1 MYVSFDDGDH
11 WQSLRLNLPATS
23 VRDLTI
29 KNDDLAIGTHG
40 RGFWI
45 LDDITPLRQ
54 LDDKVLSSGS
64 YLFEPQLTYR
74 VRWNMN
80 SDTPLPP
87 DVPAGQNPP
96 DGAIL
101 DYYLQSAASGPVTLE
116 ILDGAGKLV
125 RRFSSSDPLPPPDPE
140 LAIPAYWLRPP
151 QKLSSEAGFHRFLWN
166 LHYPPVPGIK
176 PEYPIA
182 AVYENTAP
190 ASTSP
195 WVMPGKYQVVLT
207 ANGQKSTRELTIEM
221 DPRVK
226 TPTAGLQRQ
235 FDLSLQVY
243 EDILALQPINE
254 QIEQLR
260 AQLKAQRAKSPSSA
274 DTAKLDAFSQKLDA
288 FAGAEGRRRRGTQ
301 QAPTLSSVRGSL
313 MELFSVLQDVDAT
326 PTNQA
331 AQAIPVLHT
340 STQTLLKQ
348 WAELE
353 KTDLPQLKSQ
363 LKISELPKLPVG
375 WAGQSLG
382 TTSNRDEE

>member
-1 MYVSFDDGDH
+1 M
-11 WQSLRLNLPATS
+11 
-23 VRDLTI
+23 
-29 KNDDLAIGTHG
+29 
-40 RGFWI
+40 
-45 LDDITPLRQ
+45 
-54 LDDKVLSSGS
+54 
-64 YLFEPQLTYR
+64 
-74 VRWNMN
+74 
-80 SDTPLPP
+80 
-87 DVPAGQNPP
+87 
-96 DGAIL
+96 
-101 DYYLQSAASGPVTLE
+101 
-116 ILDGAGKLV
+116 
-125 RRFSSSDPLPPPDPE
+125 
-140 LAIPAYWLRPP
+140 
-151 QKLSSEAGFHRFLWN
+151 
-166 LHYPPVPGIK
+166 PGIK

-331 AQAIPVLHT
+331 AQAIPVLHN
-340 STQTLLKQ
+340 STQALVKQ

>member
-1 MYVSFDDGDH
+1 MLFR
-11 WQSLRLNLPATS
+11 SLRLNLPATS

-54 LDDKVLSSGS
+54 LDDKVLASSA
-64 YLFEPQLTYR
+64 YLFEPELAYR

-80 SDTPLPP
+80 TDTPLPP

-96 DGAIL
+96 DGAVL
-101 DYYLQSAASGPVTLE
+101 DYYLKSPASRPMTLE
-116 ILDGAGKLV
+116 ILDSTGKLV
-125 RRFSSSDPLPPPDPE
+125 RRYSSNDPLPPPDPE

-151 QKLSSEAGFHRFLWN
+151 QKLSNEAGFHRFLWD

-182 AVYENTAP
+182 AIYENTAP

-207 ANGQKSTRELTIEM
+207 ANGQKSTRELTVEM

-226 TPTAGLQRQ
+226 TPLPGLQQ
-235 FDLSLQVY
+235 QLDLSHQVY
-243 EDILALQPINE
+243 DDILALQPINE
-254 QIEQLR
+254 RVEQLR
-260 AQLKAQRAKSPSSA
+260 AQLKAQRAKSPSPA
-274 DTAKLDAFSQKLDA
+274 DAAKLDAFSQKLDA
-288 FAGAEGRRRRGTQ
+288 FAGAGSGRRRRGNQ

-326 PTNQA
+326 PTNQV
-331 AQAIPVLHT
+331 AQAIPLLRN
-340 STQTLLKQ
+340 STQALLKQ
-348 WAELE
+348 WAELQ

-363 LKISELPKLPVG
+363 LNISELPKPPEGPV
-375 WAGQSLG
+375 AQPLG
-382 TTSNRDEE
+382 ITTNRDEE